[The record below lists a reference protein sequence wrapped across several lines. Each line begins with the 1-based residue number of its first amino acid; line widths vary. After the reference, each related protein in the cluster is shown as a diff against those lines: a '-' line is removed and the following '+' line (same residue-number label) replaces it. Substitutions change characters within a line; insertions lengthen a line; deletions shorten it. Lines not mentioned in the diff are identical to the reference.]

1 MDEWVF
7 GYIRLVGLEC
17 RFAPYLRG
25 VLDKWV
31 FGYTQMPVCLLF
43 KGCFGKEG
51 IWVYPATHSNRL
63 PYTHS
68 GRIRASGYL
77 GIPSYPLK
85 SNSVY
90 PLRSNLRE
98 WVFGYTQLPTGSQVE
113 FVRVGIWV
121 YPATH
126 LHRIPYTHSGRICA
140 SGYLGIPSYPLDIPR
155 YPLISN
161 SAHPLRSKLREW
173 VFCRICGSG
182 YLGIPSYPL
191 KSNLREWV
199 FGYTQLP
206 T

>member
-1 MDEWVF
+1 MDEWVS
-7 GYIRLVGLEC
+7 GCIRLVELEC
-17 RFAPYLRG
+17 EFAPYIRG
-25 VLDKWV
+25 
-31 FGYTQMPVCLLF
+31 
-43 KGCFGKEG
+43 FGK
-51 IWVYPATHSNRL
+51 
-63 PYTHS
+63 
-68 GRIRASGYL
+68 SGYL
-77 GIPSYPLK
+77 GIPRCRFAPYSRGVLEK
-85 SNSVY
+85 
-90 PLRSNLRE
+90 R
-98 WVFGYTQLPTGSQVE
+98 VFGYTQLPTQIDFHIPTQVE

-126 LHRIPYTHSGRICA
+126 LNRIPYTHSGRICA

>member
-31 FGYTQMPVCLLF
+31 FGYTQMPVCPLF

-51 IWVYPATHSNRL
+51 IWVYPATHSNQL

-68 GRIRASGYL
+68 GRIRARGYL

-98 WVFGYTQLPTGSQVE
+98 WVFGYTQLPTGYTQIPAYIEFRTPTQVE
-113 FVRVGIWV
+113 VARVGS
-121 YPATH
+121 
-126 LHRIPYTHSGRICA
+126 L
-140 SGYLGIPSYPLDIPR
+140 
-155 YPLISN
+155 
-161 SAHPLRSKLREW
+161 
-173 VFCRICGSG
+173 
-182 YLGIPSYPL
+182 
-191 KSNLREWV
+191 SNLREWV